1 MVVGAGAE
9 VRGYV
14 DVEVLHQ
21 SVLEAWSSM
30 ANAET
35 QQHFDDV
42 KVKFYLVFLK

>member
-1 MVVGAGAE
+1 MRGYADAE
-9 VRGYV
+9 VLR
-14 DVEVLHQ
+14 Q